1 MSDNTA
7 ATRATQAARP
17 EAILLP
23 PVDVIENGTG
33 IILYADLPGVS
44 KDTLRSCL
52 EKIYLI

>member
-33 IILYADLPGVS
+33 IMSIGI
-44 KDTLRSCL
+44 
-52 EKIYLI
+52 EI